1 MVLYLALLH
10 EGIAARSPGTQQ
22 QQSASLA
29 GNTGSNPKSF
39 NAVHQAPVDD
49 NTAARLSLRKALLGR
64 PVGPSPDAPGMA
76 TDEVQRVVALI
87 EELREPIYNV
97 AEVLERV
104 DGARTTAEAKA
115 TFQQLTDRMRR
126 LVEVLPDTLECTREA
141 QTLEDSIQAEMRKV
155 RARAEFEEAYII
167 RLLER
172 QRQCKAMSTLLQ
184 GNVSEQYENMRKP
197 VLELL
202 RLLDAKEKHL
212 KEEIMQ
218 VPHEYAL

>member
-1 MVLYLALLH
+1 
-10 EGIAARSPGTQQ
+10 
-22 QQSASLA
+22 
-29 GNTGSNPKSF
+29 
-39 NAVHQAPVDD
+39 
-49 NTAARLSLRKALLGR
+49 
-64 PVGPSPDAPGMA
+64 MA
-76 TDEVQRVVALI
+76 TDEVQRVVGLI